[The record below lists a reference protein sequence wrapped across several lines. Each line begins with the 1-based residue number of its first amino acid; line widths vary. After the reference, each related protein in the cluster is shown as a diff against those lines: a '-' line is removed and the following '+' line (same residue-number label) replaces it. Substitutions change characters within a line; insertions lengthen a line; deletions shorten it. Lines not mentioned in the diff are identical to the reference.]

1 MCLNGTPNAQEG
13 AAIQRAIWHDEYPGL
28 KITFDNATE
37 TALYNGYISQT
48 STGPLLPGLISVDLQ
63 GQVVGGTQGLAF
75 GGGTPGLIPEPGSL
89 ALLGLGG
96 FGLAAM
102 ARLRR

>member
-37 TALYNGYISQT
+37 TALYNGFISQT

-75 GGGTPGLIPEPGSL
+75 GGGTPGLIPEPGS
-89 ALLGLGG
+89 ASVVSASPRWRA
-96 FGLAAM
+96 FVAS
-102 ARLRR
+102 R